1 MKQVEYL
8 LRGKMYSA
16 CGWTHRQTQGEREL
30 LSCILMTV
38 ELLLLGI
45 SSGFP
50 SAKHFALLGS
60 QSIFDISQDSHVVGR
75 SSHTSLPQRH
85 LGRVSLDINPPL
97 TSKEPF
103 SAGVVR
109 EVS

>member
-8 LRGKMYSA
+8 LRGKMYST
-16 CGWTHRQTQGEREL
+16 CGWTHRQTKGEREL
-30 LSCILMTV
+30 LSRTLMAV

-60 QSIFDISQDSHVVGR
+60 QSIFDISQDPAMLWEDPP
-75 SSHTSLPQRH
+75 TH
-85 LGRVSLDINPPL
+85 LYLKGIWAEHPL
-97 TSKEPF
+97 TLIPL
-103 SAGVVR
+103 
-109 EVS
+109 